1 MEIKLTRKRALYLL
15 IFISFMVILTTTFS
29 SCHTFTENFGP
40 FKDIFKKKNVGVTS
54 LNKNWPVI
62 KSQKIF
68 ISLTA
73 SRSMLPEKS
82 SKPMYANNSQS
93 PNKGHTLSGFGC

>member
-54 LNKNWPVI
+54 LNKI
-62 KSQKIF
+62 KINLILIKK
-68 ISLTA
+68 LMK
-73 SRSMLPEKS
+73 ML
-82 SKPMYANNSQS
+82 NI
-93 PNKGHTLSGFGC
+93 